1 MSPQR
6 VEGHTPTPDGSGEI
20 IHINGVPATPEL
32 WDSWMESIGAGP
44 KARKATRKAQDEI
57 VKLSQQL
64 KAQAEKRELEREP

>member
-1 MSPQR
+1 M
-6 VEGHTPTPDGSGEI
+6 I

-57 VKLSQQL
+57 VKLAQQL
-64 KAQAEKRELEREP
+64 KAQAEKRELQNHQPEE